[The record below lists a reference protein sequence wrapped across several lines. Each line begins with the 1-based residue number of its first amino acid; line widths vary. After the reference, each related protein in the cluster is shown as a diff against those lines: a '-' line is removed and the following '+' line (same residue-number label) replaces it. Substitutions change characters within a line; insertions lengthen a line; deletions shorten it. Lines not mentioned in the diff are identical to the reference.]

1 MNEYDEKWEDRINA
15 LLDGE
20 LSVDEADSLKAKASD
35 DHKLAQA
42 IIKAYQ
48 LQQAMD
54 AVHVERAPDSL
65 RKRLQSIPR
74 RHRDKPVFSLFQPR
88 WAAAFAAIPLVLIT
102 YSLMQPKTPTDA
114 EIAQA
119 RQDLVIAFAYLDRA
133 GQFTG
138 REIES
143 VVGNTMSEA
152 IAGSAIRNIKSQNKP
167 SKEKEA

>member
-20 LSVDEADSLKAKASD
+20 LSTDEADLLKAKASD
-35 DHKLAQA
+35 DHNLAQA
-42 IIKAYQ
+42 IIEAYQ

-65 RKRLQSIPR
+65 RKRLRSIPR
-74 RHRDKPVFSLFQPR
+74 QERSTPMFSFLQPR
-88 WAAAFAAIPLVLIT
+88 WVAALAAIPLVLST
-102 YSLMQPKTPTDA
+102 YILMQPKTPTDA

-119 RQDLVIAFAYLDRA
+119 RQDLIIAFAYLDKA
-133 GQFTG
+133 GRFTG

-143 VVGNTMSEA
+143 TVGNTMSEA

>member
-1 MNEYDEKWEDRINA
+1 MNKYDEKWEDRINA

-20 LSVDEADSLKAKASD
+20 LSADEADLLKAKASD
-35 DHKLAQA
+35 DHKVAQA
-42 IIKAYQ
+42 IIEAYQ

-54 AVHVERAPDSL
+54 TVHVERAPDSL
-65 RKRLQSIPR
+65 RKRLHSIPR

-88 WAAAFAAIPLVLIT
+88 WAAALAAIPLVLIS

-119 RQDLVIAFAYLDRA
+119 RQDLVIAFAYLDKA
-133 GQFTG
+133 GRFTG

>member
-20 LSVDEADSLKAKASD
+20 LSTDEADLLKAKASD
-35 DHKLAQA
+35 DHNLAQA
-42 IIKAYQ
+42 IIEAYQ

-65 RKRLQSIPR
+65 RKRLSSIPR
-74 RHRDKPVFSLFQPR
+74 QQRSTSKFSFFQPR
-88 WAAAFAAIPLVLIT
+88 WAMALAAIPLVLIT
-102 YSLMQPKTPTDA
+102 FSLMQPKTPTDA

-119 RQDLVIAFAYLDRA
+119 RQDLVIAFAYLDKA
-133 GQFTG
+133 GRFTG

-143 VVGNTMSEA
+143 TVGNTMSEA
-152 IAGSAIRNIKSQNKP
+152 IAGSAIRNIKSQNEP